1 MRGERKNLIE
11 YIPEFHTERGFIQV
25 GCDGRLPLKGQGIEV
40 LYPVEADIICELRW

>member
-1 MRGERKNLIE
+1 MRGKRKSLNE
-11 YIPEFHTERGFIQV
+11 YISEFHTESAKQL